1 MSDESLDPAL
11 TAHSHTPRHCRVSR
25 HYFTRLVV
33 THTRSSHIQS
43 TAVARP
49 RDTTAASWTSR
60 HPTVSRPRARLPT
73 YLLLASYGAIG
84 RSAPR
89 PGPAPRPLARSP
101 DQPAGAPPRGRAR
114 VRRPYYTLVVTRGF
128 TFSLYR
134 IGLYVYIHYYNYEIV
149 KIDRG
154 DTILSKPRTTARSLG
169 PGRRLPP
176 PAPGPALH

>member
-1 MSDESLDPAL
+1 MLAFPGEPLRQAETLGAPLVRSNHTPLHYRLLVSDESLDPAL

-49 RDTTAASWTSR
+49 RYRETQQRHRGLPAR

-84 RSAPR
+84 RSEWWWLHR
-89 PGPAPRPLARSP
+89 GMQHVPARARRRARSRAAQISP
-101 DQPAGAPPRGRAR
+101 PA
-114 VRRPYYTLVVTRGF
+114 RRPAAAPACG
-128 TFSLYR
+128 
-134 IGLYVYIHYYNYEIV
+134 GLII
-149 KIDRG
+149 R
-154 DTILSKPRTTARSLG
+154 
-169 PGRRLPP
+169 
-176 PAPGPALH
+176 

>member
-1 MSDESLDPAL
+1 MYTSEGFVSHIGNPTRVHLRGAAAACPTLVRRQTLVPSLP
-11 TAHSHTPRHCRVSR
+11 
-25 HYFTRLVV
+25 TRRVV

-128 TFSLYR
+128 SLYR
-134 IGLYVYIHYYNYEIV
+134 IGLYVTLYYN
-149 KIDRG
+149 
-154 DTILSKPRTTARSLG
+154 
-169 PGRRLPP
+169 
-176 PAPGPALH
+176 

>member
-1 MSDESLDPAL
+1 MLAFPGEPLRQAETLGAPLVRSNHTPLHYRLLVSDESLDPAL

-84 RSAPR
+84 RSEWCGGSTAACNTSPPGPGAAPARAQPRSARRRAAPR
-89 PGPAPRPLARSP
+89 PRPRAAAL
-101 DQPAGAPPRGRAR
+101 
-114 VRRPYYTLVVTRGF
+114 
-128 TFSLYR
+128 
-134 IGLYVYIHYYNYEIV
+134 LYVSRY
-149 KIDRG
+149 
-154 DTILSKPRTTARSLG
+154 ARL
-169 PGRRLPP
+169 
-176 PAPGPALH
+176 

>member
-1 MSDESLDPAL
+1 MCSICVGPVDYCHQDNRTPSGLLAVPGEPLARRQAETLGAPLVRSNHAPLHYRLLVSDESLDPAL

-84 RSAPR
+84 RSEWCGGSTAACNTSKR
-89 PGPAPRPLARSP
+89 RCAGSGTRFVGPS
-101 DQPAGAPPRGRAR
+101 
-114 VRRPYYTLVVTRGF
+114 
-128 TFSLYR
+128 
-134 IGLYVYIHYYNYEIV
+134 
-149 KIDRG
+149 
-154 DTILSKPRTTARSLG
+154 
-169 PGRRLPP
+169 
-176 PAPGPALH
+176 